1 MMRVRTGKPGFI
13 WDEENAQA
21 GTPALQPVRRPALQ
35 WMAMM
40 RKLAVFALLLVAA
53 AGSRP
58 QQVGQNQTPG
68 QPQNFTLK
76 VQSNLVVEAVEV
88 KDKQGK
94 FVQGLTAKDFVL
106 TEDGVPQ
113 TIKYCEHQD
122 LSETAKPL
130 PVMDSATE
138 NVTIYNKLA
147 RESIAPE
154 SMDNERYKNRRLLSL
169 YFDMSALPPADQM
182 RALDAAQKFVR
193 TQMTTADMVSIMRY
207 DGGSVDILQDFTDDR
222 NRLLSILETLVVGE
236 GQGLADT
243 TDDASSADTG
253 AAFGQDDSEFNV
265 FNTDRQLAALQTAT
279 HMLGQVNGKKSLL
292 YFASGMHLNGIDNQA
307 QMHATA
313 DEAIR
318 DGVSIWTIDARGLV
332 ASAPMG
338 NASQGSPGGQ
348 SMYTGASAQAVT
360 TNFQQSQDTLYALAG
375 DTGGKAFLDNNDL
388 SRGIVQAQESI
399 SDYYIIG
406 YYTSNTE
413 PNGKFRRIRIS
424 LANNQEAKLDYRQG
438 YYANKE
444 FAKFNDVDRERQLE
458 DALMLEDP
466 ITELTIAMEIDY
478 FQLNR
483 AEYFVPIIVKIPG
496 RELALAKRGG
506 AEYTRIDFVGEIKD
520 LVGGTTVENVRDNVS
535 FKLSDKTAA
544 ELARV
549 PMEYDTGYT
558 LLPGKYSIKVLARD
572 DETGRIGT
580 FQTTFVIPNLNKEV
594 KRIPISAVV
603 ISSQRVNL
611 NDAIYNASKAKD
623 TAKNNA
629 VDPLVQDGKR
639 LIPSVTRV
647 FSTGHE
653 IYVSF
658 QAYKPPPAA
667 TPPAPDTQPLFAFVT
682 LYQGGKKMYE
692 TPPESIVP
700 SATSRLGTMRL
711 NFDLGVDN
719 LPRGSYDCQVT
730 VIDPSTQKAA
740 FWRASITLVP

>member
-1 MMRVRTGKPGFI
+1 
-13 WDEENAQA
+13 
-21 GTPALQPVRRPALQ
+21 
-35 WMAMM
+35 
-40 RKLAVFALLLVAA
+40 
-53 AGSRP
+53 
-58 QQVGQNQTPG
+58 VGQNKNAGDTQTAT
-68 QPQNFTLK
+68 FK

-88 KDKQGK
+88 KDKQGH
-94 FVQGLTAKDFVL
+94 FIHGLTEKDFVL

-113 TIKYCEHQD
+113 TVKFCEHQD

-130 PVMDSATE
+130 PTMTSATE
-138 NVTIYNKLA
+138 DVTIYNKLA
-147 RESIAPE
+147 REAIAPE
-154 SMDNERYKNRRLLSL
+154 TMDNQRYKSRRLLAL
-169 YFDMSALPPADQM
+169 YFDMSALPPADQL
-182 RALDAAQKFVR
+182 RALDAAEKFVR
-193 TQMTTADMVSIMRY
+193 TQMTTVDLISIMRY
-207 DGGSVDILQDFTDDR
+207 DGGSVDILQDFTSDR
-222 NRLLSILETLVVGE
+222 NRLLSILETLAVGE
-236 GQGLADT
+236 GQGLEGT

-253 AAFGQDDSEFNV
+253 AAFGQDDAEFNV

-279 HMLGQVNGKKSLL
+279 RMLGNVNEKKSLL

-313 DEAIR
+313 DTAIKA
-318 DGVSIWTIDARGLV
+318 GVTIFTIDARGLV

-338 NASQGSPGGQ
+338 DASQGSQGGQ
-348 SMYTGASAQAVT
+348 SMYTGASAQTMT

-399 SDYYIIG
+399 SDYYILG
-406 YYTSNTE
+406 YYTTNTE

-424 LANNQEAKLDYRQG
+424 LQNNQEAKLDYRQG

-506 AEYTRIDFVGEIKD
+506 AEVTRIDFVGEIKD
-520 LVGGTTVENVRDNVS
+520 LIGGTTVENVRDNVNI
-535 FKLSDKTAA
+535 KLSDKTAA

-658 QAYKPPPAA
+658 QAYKPPESPAA
-667 TPPAPDTQPLFAFVT
+667 TAANAQTPAPGTQPLFAFVT

-692 TPPESIVP
+692 TPPQSVVP

-711 NFDLGVDN
+711 NFDLSVDS

-740 FWRASITLVP
+740 FWRASVTLVP

>member
-1 MMRVRTGKPGFI
+1 
-13 WDEENAQA
+13 
-21 GTPALQPVRRPALQ
+21 
-35 WMAMM
+35 MM
-40 RKLAVFALLLVAA
+40 RKPAIFALLLVAA

-58 QQVGQNQTPG
+58 QQVGGNQNPG
-68 QPQNFTLK
+68 DAQGFTIK

-88 KDKQGK
+88 KDKQGH

-106 TEDGVPQ
+106 TEDGAPQ
-113 TIKYCEHQD
+113 TIKFCEHQN

-130 PVMDSATE
+130 PAMTSTNED
-138 NVTIYNKLA
+138 VTIYNKLA
-147 RESIAPE
+147 REAIAPE
-154 SMDNERYKNRRLLSL
+154 TMDNQRYKDKRLLAL
-169 YFDMSALPPADQM
+169 YFDMTALPPADQM
-182 RALDAAQKFVR
+182 RALEAAEKFVR
-193 TQMTTADMVSIMRY
+193 TQMTTADLIAVLRY
-207 DGGSVDILQDFTDDR
+207 QGGSVDILQDFTADR
-222 NRLLSILETLVVGE
+222 NRLLSILETMAVGE
-236 GQGLADT
+236 GQGLEGT

-253 AAFGQDDSEFNV
+253 AAFGQDDGEFNV
-265 FNTDRQLAALQTAT
+265 FNTDRQLAALQTAA
-279 HMLGQVNGKKSLL
+279 HMLGQVSEKKSLI
-292 YFASGMHLNGIDNQA
+292 YFASNLRLNGIDNQA

-318 DGVSIWTIDARGLV
+318 SGVSFWTVDARGLV
-332 ASAPMG
+332 AGAPMG
-338 NASQGSPGGQ
+338 DASQGSSGGQ

-360 TNFQQSQDTLYALAG
+360 SNFQKSQDTLYSLAG

-388 SRGIVQAQESI
+388 TGGIVQAQESI
-399 SDYYIIG
+399 SDYYLVG
-406 YYTSNTE
+406 YYTSNAE

-424 LANNQEAKLDYRQG
+424 LANNQDAKLDYRQG
-438 YYANKE
+438 YYASKE

-506 AEYTRIDFVGEIKD
+506 AEITRIDFVGEIKD

-535 FKLSDKTAA
+535 IKLSDKTAA

-580 FQTTFVIPNLNKEV
+580 FQTSFVIPNLNKEV

-629 VDPLVQDGKR
+629 VDPLVEDGKR

-658 QAYKPPPAA
+658 QAYKQQVSSPADTSNA
-667 TPPAPDTQPLFAFVT
+667 QTPAQDTQPLFAFVT

-692 TPPESIVP
+692 TPPQSIVP

-711 NFDLGVDN
+711 NFDLGVDS

-730 VIDPSTQKAA
+730 VIDPGTQKAA
-740 FWRASITLVP
+740 FWRASITLVQ